1 MKFFF
6 CNILRTTASI
16 LKKKKKN
23 PMFVYRWGQGTF
35 KKLVLKNSLA
45 IFKKWCI
52 FKKVGVGHPVKISTP
67 MCMLLNF
74 MKNEMLFDKVVQM
87 CFVSLSMP
95 IAKVK
100 WF

>member
-1 MKFFF
+1 
-6 CNILRTTASI
+6 
-16 LKKKKKN
+16 
-23 PMFVYRWGQGTF
+23 MFVYRWGQGTF
-35 KKLVLKNSLA
+35 KKLVLKKQSGNFLKMVY
-45 IFKKWCI
+45 FLKM
-52 FKKVGVGHPVKISTP
+52 GVGHPVKISTP

-95 IAKVK
+95 IAKAK